1 MKQIKAKIIVV
12 EGPDRVGKQTQ
23 TNLLKQTFLN
33 YGLFATVV
41 EVPIRS
47 MVTYRIIYWM
57 LKNGMAKK
65 FPKIF
70 QWFQYLNRKIFQIFT
85 LPYLEERYDAI
96 IMDRWS
102 LSTIVYG
109 TAEGVPKQHTIGLAK
124 KLRQPDY
131 TIILHGKSYSCE
143 AEDTY
148 EADLTLQNKVREEY
162 TNWALDNPD
171 STSMVDCQRDKKIVS
186 REIKKILQTKRILPK
201 Y

>member
-1 MKQIKAKIIVV
+1 MSKIIVI

-23 TNLLKQTFLN
+23 TNLLKKTFLN
-33 YGLFATVV
+33 YGMIATVV

-65 FPKIF
+65 FPKTF
-70 QWFQYLNRKIFQIFT
+70 QWFQYLNRKIFQVFT

-109 TAEGVPKQHTIGLAK
+109 AAEGVQKEYTIDLAK
-124 KLRQPDY
+124 KLRQPDH
-131 TIILHGKSYSCE
+131 TIILHGKSYSHE
-143 AEDTY
+143 AEDAY
-148 EADLTLQNKVREEY
+148 EADLDLQNKVREEY
-162 TNWALDNPD
+162 ANWAFDNPD
-171 STSMVDCQRDKKIVS
+171 STSLVDCQRDRKIVS
-186 REIKKILQTKRILPK
+186 REIKEILQSKRILPK

>member
-1 MKQIKAKIIVV
+1 MSKIIVI

-23 TNLLKQTFLN
+23 TRMLKETFQN
-33 YGLFATVV
+33 YGMLATVV

-47 MVTYRIIYWM
+47 AITYRIIYWM
-57 LKNGMAKK
+57 LRNGLAKR

-70 QWFQYLNRKIFQIFT
+70 QWFQYLNRKVFQEYT
-85 LPYLEERYDAI
+85 LPHLEDRYDAI

-109 TAEGVPKQHTIGLAK
+109 AAEGVPKEYTLKLAK
-124 KLRQPDY
+124 KLREPDF
-131 TIILHGKSYSCE
+131 TIILHGDSFAHK

-148 EADLTLQNKVREEY
+148 EADLELQRKVREEY
-162 TNWALDNPD
+162 ADWARDNPE
-171 STSMVDCQRDKKIVS
+171 TTKLIDCRQHRKSVSKKIKEVLQ
-186 REIKKILQTKRILPK
+186 KKRLLPR